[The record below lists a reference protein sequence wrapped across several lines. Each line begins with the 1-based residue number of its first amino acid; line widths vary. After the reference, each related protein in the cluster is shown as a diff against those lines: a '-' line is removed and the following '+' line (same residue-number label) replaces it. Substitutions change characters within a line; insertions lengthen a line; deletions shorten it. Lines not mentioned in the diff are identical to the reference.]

1 LYLYLSTFIQYLWHH
16 WLMTTKSRSRREYL
30 IPTDNIIVL
39 AHFFKVTKKSNL
51 IGRLYYDFTQF
62 FDNLVTYILTGV

>member
-1 LYLYLSTFIQYLWHH
+1 
-16 WLMTTKSRSRREYL
+16 MTTKSRSRREYL

-39 AHFFKVTKKSNL
+39 DHFFKVTKKSNI